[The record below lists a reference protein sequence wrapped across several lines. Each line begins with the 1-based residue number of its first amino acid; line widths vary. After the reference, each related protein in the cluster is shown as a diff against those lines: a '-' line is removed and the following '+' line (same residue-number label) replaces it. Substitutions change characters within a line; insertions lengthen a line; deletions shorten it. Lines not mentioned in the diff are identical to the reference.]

1 MYRISCHLIF
11 ITLFFQNICNSQI
24 NYGSNNGKYLTIR
37 GTKIYYEE
45 YGNGAPL
52 LLLHGGFG
60 DISDFK
66 NNILE
71 LSKKFKLII
80 PDAPG
85 LGRSEHADSIMSYQL
100 MATYYSKM
108 IDLLKLDTLNVIGWS
123 DGGITALLLAKDRP
137 DKIKKVITVG
147 PNYRADG
154 MKKEEIDFTQN
165 KLCNLEWVETNL
177 KDWVTHYK
185 ALSPQ
190 GDWKR
195 YITEAKRMWFEEEY
209 FPKST
214 FNLINQNVLLVFGDN
229 DMYTIEH
236 GLEMYRALKNGQFC
250 VLPNTTHEVFREKPK
265 LIDQIVVDFLKP
277 NK

>member
-1 MYRISCHLIF
+1 MHRISYHIIF
-11 ITLFFQNICNSQI
+11 IILFFQNICNSQI

-37 GTKIYYEE
+37 GTEIYYEE
-45 YGNGAPL
+45 YGKGVPL

-66 NNILE
+66 NIILE
-71 LSKKFKLII
+71 LSKKYKLII

-108 IDLLKLDTLNVIGWS
+108 IDLLKLDSLNVLGWS
-123 DGGITALLLAKDRP
+123 DGGIAALLLAKGRP
-137 DKIKKVITVG
+137 DKVKKVIAVG

-154 MKKEEIDFTQN
+154 MKKEEIDLTQN
-165 KLCNLEWVETNL
+165 KLCNLEWVEANL
-177 KDWVTHYK
+177 KDWVVHYK

-190 GDWKR
+190 DDWKR

-236 GLEMYRALKNGQFC
+236 GLEIYRELKNGQFC
-250 VLPNTTHEVFREKPK
+250 VFPNTTHEVFREKPK
-265 LIDQIVVDFLKP
+265 LINQIVVDFLKP
-277 NK
+277 TK